1 MPEHVSVH
9 EVWGHEFMLE
19 TCCEHLHQQLVTE
32 MNADP
37 DWSRCFL
44 RALEIE
50 ALCGHRLRRIADNS
64 GGMLLDWQL
73 RIGAGLGRAQ
83 TRAFI
88 ARHHAHCAPP
98 VMWRFDAAIYNGN
111 TLLGLAIV
119 GNPVAPGLMLRGI
132 LEVNRL
138 CLRRDLPDALR
149 WNAASM
155 LYGWCAR
162 EARRRGWRKI
172 ITYTRADEPG
182 TSLRAAGLGPGGEGA
197 RPRLARRQTGAVQ
210 HECLDRQGP
219 VGEDAPLRLPPR
231 AVPRQRKKGGLR
243 RRPPSLGRKRPAAR
257 IEPRAPRFYQTA
269 PSRGFAFDATHHF
282 VTDATGGSSLPRR
295 GLAAARV
302 RRCAPARL
310 CRLRPCPGQ
319 SGAGRGRG
327 DPS

>member
-1 MPEHVSVH
+1 MTPPCLFCGDPEHVSVH
-9 EVWGHEFMLE
+9 EVWGHEFMFE

-73 RIGAGLGRAQ
+73 RIGAGLGRAE

-182 TSLRAAGLGPGGEGA
+182 TSLRAAGWAQEAKVRGRGWHSGRRSRSNTNAWIDKVRWAKTLAPAAATTVPEQREEGW
-197 RPRLARRQTGAVQ
+197 
-210 HECLDRQGP
+210 
-219 VGEDAPLRLPPR
+219 PPTE
-231 AVPRQRKKGGLR
+231 ATKFWEET
-243 RRPPSLGRKRPAAR
+243 SAAR
-257 IEPRAPRFYQTA
+257 IEPRSPALIR
-269 PSRGFAFDATHHF
+269 
-282 VTDATGGSSLPRR
+282 PRR
-295 GLAAARV
+295 VAASHLTQRTI
-302 RRCAPARL
+302 
-310 CRLRPCPGQ
+310 
-319 SGAGRGRG
+319 S
-327 DPS
+327 